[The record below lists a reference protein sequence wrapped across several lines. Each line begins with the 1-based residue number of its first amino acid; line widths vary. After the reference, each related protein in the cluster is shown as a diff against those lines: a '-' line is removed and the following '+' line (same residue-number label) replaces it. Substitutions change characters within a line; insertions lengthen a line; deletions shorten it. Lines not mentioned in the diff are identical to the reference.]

1 MRVGFPIVAAFGLVL
16 SVGCGPEVDCDKLE
30 KRLNAC
36 AKDMILKI
44 RPKNAERLKKATDPE
59 VKKANAKRLAG
70 DVQKLQEVFKTQV
83 IKPCRAHK
91 GRAKDAKLIQKC
103 LDKKTCGE
111 FAACFS
117 VYLKEKSK

>member
-1 MRVGFPIVAAFGLVL
+1 MRIGFLFAAAIGLIL
-16 SVGCGPEVDCDKLE
+16 SMGCGPEVDCDKLE
-30 KRLNAC
+30 KRLNKC
-36 AKDMILKI
+36 AKDMILKV

-59 VKKANAKRLAG
+59 VKKANAKRLAE
-70 DVQKLQEVFKTQV
+70 DIKKLQAVFKAQV
-83 IKPCRAHK
+83 GKPCRAHK